1 MRNKILVLGRRDDVS
16 KGSEDHSGKIVPW
29 KIETKYYTAQVE
41 FWIDETVQKDL
52 VDTEVI
58 KGYEN
63 EESGIGNVVDAV
75 LFVFR
80 KDQPSTFDD
89 IHAYLPFIRT
99 YEPSIILAIGTGKNE
114 ANDAKNKLHTSEDA
128 FESWCLENGF
138 EYVDAEE
145 EREENDERVGLN
157 RVLEALQ
164 SNMWE
169 GMVRKPLND
178 KDPHSEEH
186 ESYQELYEGIKSIFM
201 YIICY
206 FFFKSIAQLKFD
218 QKDNK
223 DDSMTQLHDYNSA
236 PFDNDDEFFK
246 DALPSQKELESMY
259 NHIFGD
265 FDDEDGLDKVLTR
278 LNSLRERGKTLSD
291 KERRKLAASVACS
304 FGLHVGDE

>member
-1 MRNKILVLGRRDDVS
+1 DIS
-16 KGSEDHSGKIVPW
+16 KGFEDHSGEKVPW
-29 KIETKYYTAQVE
+29 KIVTKYYTAQVE

-63 EESGIGNVVDAV
+63 EENGIGNVVDAV

-99 YEPSIILAIGTGKNE
+99 YEPSIILAIGTGKNDT
-114 ANDAKNKLHTSEDA
+114 NDNVNRLHVSEDT

-145 EREENDERVGLN
+145 EEREENDVKERVGLN

-169 GMVRKPLND
+169 GMVREPLND
-178 KDPHSEEH
+178 NDSH
-186 ESYQELYEGIKSIFM
+186 
-201 YIICY
+201 
-206 FFFKSIAQLKFD
+206 LKLD
-218 QKDNK
+218 QKDDK
-223 DDSMTQLHDYNSA
+223 DDLMSQLHDHNSA
-236 PFDNDDEFFK
+236 PFDNEDDEFFK
-246 DALPSQKELESMY
+246 DVLPSQKEIESMY

-278 LNSLRERGKTLSD
+278 LNSLR
-291 KERRKLAASVACS
+291 
-304 FGLHVGDE
+304 